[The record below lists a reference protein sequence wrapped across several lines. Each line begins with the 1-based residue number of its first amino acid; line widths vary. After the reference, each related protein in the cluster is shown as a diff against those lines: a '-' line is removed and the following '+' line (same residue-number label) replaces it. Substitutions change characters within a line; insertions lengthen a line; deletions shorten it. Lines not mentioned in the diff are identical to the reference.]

1 MSECVRDCGTSV
13 QDVYL
18 CHRCTDNLVVDLKAL
33 EWLSGELETT
43 LTRQHRFG
51 GLSGAVAR
59 SAEKPV
65 PFHPGASQALS
76 QLKSELHWWCAAFG
90 APVEPEWSPRK
101 TIRTILINMPTMT
114 RSREDSGAFAEVV
127 EQLVMRARQ
136 VVDRPPDQWY
146 AGPCECGRDLY
157 STARRGEITCEC
169 GQVYDIEARRSHLLD
184 AIEDQLVP
192 TSMLCRALVML
203 GRELKSEQ
211 VRQWVARGKLTQ
223 FPPHPS
229 DPNKRPRY
237 RVGDVVNLI
246 NKSLDKIA

>member
-13 QDVYL
+13 QDVFL
-18 CHRCTDNLVVDLKAL
+18 CHRCTDNLSADLKAL
-33 EWLSGELETT
+33 EWLSEELETT

-59 SAEKPV
+59 SAEKPL
-65 PFHPGASQALS
+65 PYHLGASNVLAEVE
-76 QLKSELHWWCAAFG
+76 SELAMWRGVFGGLSVALVRVHELSGDFAAS
-90 APVEPEWSPRK
+90 VES
-101 TIRTILINMPTMT
+101 
-114 RSREDSGAFAEVV
+114 
-127 EQLVMRARQ
+127 LVMRARQ

-157 STARRGEITCEC
+157 STARRGDIVCDDC

-192 TSMLCRALVML
+192 TSMLCRALVTL

-211 VRQWVARGKLTQ
+211 VRKWVARGKLTQ